1 MVISNE
7 VYEQEIEKIV
17 PRLEELENKS
27 FDEIIHGLYHE
38 ILYSPIT
45 RSLIFALTYVL
56 DPSKFY
62 IGVDYWAG
70 WGEYVVKFAVDIPQY
85 PWGPNIYREIK
96 ADESERPTDKEAR
109 DLIKKYIGDRDK
121 GGLEVEGIIK
131 KAKEVID
138 TCKVI
143 RRKNGEIE

>member
-1 MVISNE
+1 MVKNE

-45 RSLIFALTYVL
+45 RTLIFALTYIL
-56 DPSKFY
+56 DPSRFY
-62 IGVDYWAG
+62 IEVEHDRRGYS
-70 WGEYVVKFAVDIPQY
+70 VKFAADIPLKY
-85 PWGPNIYREIK
+85 LRSLVGIVDK
-96 ADESERPTDKEAR
+96 SGKRPTDKEAR
-109 DLIKKYIGDRDK
+109 DFIKEILPKRGI
-121 GGLEVEGIIK
+121 EVEGLIE
-131 KAKEVID
+131 KAKEVVD

-143 RRKNGEIE
+143 QGP